1 MVVEVVVEV
10 GELPVA
16 LVASGSP
23 SPGCGESLECEWRE
37 RQERER
43 ERVGETT
50 QLLEDNLSALILP
63 PM

>member
-1 MVVEVVVEV
+1 MEVVVEVVVEV

-37 RQERER
+37 RQARERER
-43 ERVGETT
+43 EWGRPHSSWKTT
-50 QLLEDNLSALILP
+50 SLL
-63 PM
+63 